1 MKDNEIID
9 KLRQVKQTAEKDLS
23 DSEETKSEVVQNVN
37 YYGTIT
43 LQRREEEKSDNFELY
58 TVEVYDYETDEITNK
73 IYLNGQEVDM
83 GELLKTY
90 KDLNPIKDA
99 INKAKEQEEIG
110 EESEKYDLN
119 EIEKKQAFEK
129 YSEITGKKE
138 EDIKEINEIDL
149 TNDEKE
155 EQEEEIDLTQ
165 NQANQLSRGE
175 ETKLNQQIKGTTLRN
190 LLHLDGDYV
199 TLAIVSSEQVNKFTN
214 PEKMHSNIDSF
225 VAIKANGEAT
235 VLGEDVLSPDR
246 QEGVNSTAK
255 DLTANADGTI
265 DYESNRSS
273 YKIGGTNF
281 YLKVG
286 YDENHGKEI
295 KIEDRAPGKGDEGIV
310 YELETSKT
318 YRVDSDARNMRREG
332 NGQYAANKAMDKQ
345 KGHEDVGCEN
355 DRVENIDDNNNNNTH
370 EHFKITKNTMVPG
383 KDITFEEWAEE
394 LGEGTDKLIE
404 RFERETKKTSKYEE
418 PEKIAQDIEEDYENI
433 NHIHEHNH

>member
-1 MKDNEIID
+1 
-9 KLRQVKQTAEKDLS
+9 
-23 DSEETKSEVVQNVN
+23 
-37 YYGTIT
+37 
-43 LQRREEEKSDNFELY
+43 
-58 TVEVYDYETDEITNK
+58 
-73 IYLNGQEVDM
+73 M

-90 KDLNPIKDA
+90 KDLNPIRDT

-119 EIEKKQAFEK
+119 EMEQKEAFKK
-129 YSEITGKKE
+129 YSEITGEKE
-138 EDIKEINEIDL
+138 EDIEEINEIDL
-149 TNDEKE
+149 TSDEKE
-155 EQEEEIDLTQ
+155 EKEDEIDLTQ
-165 NQANQLSRGE
+165 NQADQLTRGE

-199 TLAIVSSEQVNKFTN
+199 KLAIVSSTQVNKFTN

-246 QEGVNSTAK
+246 QEGVNSTSK

-265 DYESNRSS
+265 DYEANRSS
-273 YKIGGTNF
+273 YKIGGTNL

-286 YDENHGKEI
+286 YDESYGKEI
-295 KIEDRAPGKGDEGIV
+295 KIEDRAPGKGDKGIA

-318 YRVDSDARNMRREG
+318 YRVDSDARNMRRER
-332 NGQYAANKAMDKQ
+332 NGKYAANEAMEKQ
-345 KGHEDVGCEN
+345 EKHEKVGCEN
-355 DRVENIDDNNNNNTH
+355 DRVENIDEDNNNNTH
-370 EHFKITKNTMVPG
+370 EHFEITKDTMVPG

-404 RFERETKKTSKYEE
+404 RFKRETEKSSEGKELKKIVSN
-418 PEKIAQDIEEDYENI
+418 IEDDYETI
-433 NHIHEHNH
+433 SHN

>member
-119 EIEKKQAFEK
+119 EIEKKEAFEK
-129 YSEITGKKE
+129 YSEIIGKKE

-165 NQANQLSRGE
+165 NQADQLTRGE

-199 TLAIVSSEQVNKFTN
+199 KLAIVSSAQVNKFTN

-318 YRVDSDARNMRREG
+318 YRVDSDARNMRIDSSDGE
-332 NGQYAANKAMDKQ
+332 YAPIHAIKKQ
-345 KGHEDVGCEN
+345 EEHEKVGCKN
-355 DRVENIDDNNNNNTH
+355 NTVKNIDTDNNNNTH
-370 EHFKITKNTMVPG
+370 EHFEITKDTIVPG
-383 KDITFEEWAEE
+383 KDITFEKWSDE

-404 RFERETKKTSKYEE
+404 RFKREYGKNPDSEL
-418 PEKIAQDIEEDYENI
+418 EKIAQSIEDDYETI
-433 NHIHEHNH
+433 NLNHDHNH